1 MALHTIMGD
10 AERFSHSDLVINEN
24 INMEF
29 REEIRKNKF

>member
-1 MALHTIMGD
+1 MGD
-10 AERFSHSDLVINEN
+10 AECFSHSDLVINEN